1 MLEMKSR
8 HLANKVTASHAIP
21 IKTIQIFLRL
31 SIILHSGL
39 GFNTTN
45 K

>member
-21 IKTIQIFLRL
+21 IKTIQIFGTY
-31 SIILHSGL
+31 IL
-39 GFNTTN
+39 